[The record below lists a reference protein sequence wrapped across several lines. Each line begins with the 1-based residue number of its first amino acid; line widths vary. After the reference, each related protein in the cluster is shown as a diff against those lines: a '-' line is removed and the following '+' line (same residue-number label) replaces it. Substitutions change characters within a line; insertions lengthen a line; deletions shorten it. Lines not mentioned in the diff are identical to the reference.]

1 MNVPG
6 VRLPLTPPG
15 VSGIQPGVKP
25 AGQTDNTSQISFD
38 KMLQG
43 LSEQQ
48 NTSDG
53 LLKKLSAGENVDLH
67 NVMIA
72 TEQTDLNFR
81 VAMAIRDRLV
91 ESYREVMR
99 MNV

>member
-6 VRLPLTPPG
+6 ISLPLTPPG
-15 VSGIQPGVKP
+15 VSGTQPGAKP
-25 AGQTDNTSQISFD
+25 AGQVDNSSSISFD
-38 KMLQG
+38 KVLKG
-43 LSEQQ
+43 LTESQ
-48 NTSDG
+48 NNSDD